1 MNDTIYMCVCQYDR
15 AVYVCMYVCKF
26 IASNNTECTII

>member
-1 MNDTIYMCVCQYDR
+1 MANPLLYNKPKFLAI
-15 AVYVCMYVCKF
+15 ALCMYVCKF